1 MWSHILDF
9 LTGPLHVIFM
19 DEHELEMEHL
29 RRDPHYSMEPFYQRY
44 NYLDDT
50 YHTAPAYYTE
60 KAPLHKVIDPSYFK
74 AYEGWHI
81 NIKNAI
87 TYQALKN
94 MMMIFHGF
102 QDLYISSSTST
113 TATFVCLLPTEN
125 QMLTPVSKFLG
136 QEVRDKT
143 KHELNIQR
151 IIRRIPTHIK
161 GHYVEKP
168 LRDDHPHPG
177 AALCLPHIAQI
188 VFSKYESANTALI
201 ASQWYETTVRIATM
215 ARKGFQ
221 IGDKLFLEDLPTP
234 TTKPLHDG
242 RVILIQKANPRPS
255 HLERQLQ
262 DDMEW
267 NAILAITRQHT
278 VEEYQ
283 QYLPPEILGVHKL
296 ILYVNTKL
304 QEWQTRNNESCL
316 QNNIFSRADIHMMIH
331 VLKFF
336 SPRHAEWRFTRE
348 IFGPDYTILDFNGS
362 TCAIPMQP
370 LRDNLTE
377 WLRQHKRL
385 VSSLLHAEHDHR
397 QPNHPL
403 SSHTF
408 FEDVGTISDEEEL
421 WQRRQEWNPVQRF
434 PTTTYNSYTEP
445 DLSVD

>member
-1 MWSHILDF
+1 
-9 LTGPLHVIFM
+9 
-19 DEHELEMEHL
+19 MEHL
-29 RRDPHYSMEPFYQRY
+29 HRDPHYSMEPFYQRY

-81 NIKNAI
+81 NIRNAI

-221 IGDKLFLEDLPTP
+221 IGDKLFLEDLPAP

-242 RVILIQKANPRPS
+242 RVIFIQKANPRPS

-370 LRDNLTE
+370 LRDNSLISTARRARPPAAQPPALQPHV
-377 WLRQHKRL
+377 LRRRRHHFRRRRALAKTPRMESGSTVPDDHLQQLHRAGPVRGL
-385 VSSLLHAEHDHR
+385 ISSTTQD
-397 QPNHPL
+397 PIPP
-403 SSHTF
+403 TP
-408 FEDVGTISDEEEL
+408 GWKT
-421 WQRRQEWNPVQRF
+421 RRPMRTRF
-434 PTTTYNSYTEP
+434 VCSA
-445 DLSVD
+445 L

>member
-9 LTGPLHVIFM
+9 LTGPFYVIFM
-19 DEHELEMEHL
+19 DEHELDMEHL
-29 RRDPHYSMEPFYQRY
+29 RSDPRNSMEPFYQRY

-74 AYEGWHI
+74 EYEGWHI
-81 NIKNAI
+81 SIRNAI
-87 TYQALKN
+87 TYQALRD
-94 MMMIFHGF
+94 MMTPHGLK
-102 QDLYISSSTST
+102 DLYISSSTST
-113 TATFVCLLPTEN
+113 TAMFVCLLPADN
-125 QMLTPVSKFLG
+125 QMLAPVSRLIG
-136 QEVRDKT
+136 QEVREKT
-143 KHELNIQR
+143 KYQLNIQR
-151 IIRRIPTHIK
+151 IIRRVPTHIK
-161 GHYVEKP
+161 AHYVEKP
-168 LRDDHPHPG
+168 LRDDYPHPG

-188 VFSKYESANTALI
+188 VFSKYESANTALLT
-201 ASQWYETTVRIATM
+201 SPWYETTVRIATM

-221 IGDKLFLEDLPTP
+221 IGDKLFLEDISIPTM
-234 TTKPLHDG
+234 KPLPDG
-242 RVILIQKANPRPS
+242 RVIFIQKANPRPS

-283 QYLPPEILGVHKL
+283 QYLPPEVLGVHKL
-296 ILYVNTKL
+296 VLYVNTKL
-304 QEWQTRNNESCL
+304 QRWQTRNSASCL

-336 SPRHAEWRFTRE
+336 SPRHAEWCFTRE
-348 IFGPDYTILDFNGS
+348 IFGPDYTILDFNCS

-370 LRDNLTE
+370 LRDNMTE

-403 SSHTF
+403 SSHTL
-408 FEDVGTISDEEEL
+408 FEDAGTISEEEDH
-421 WQRRQEWNPVQRF
+421 WQRRQGWSPAQRF
-434 PTTTYNSYTEP
+434 PTTTYNRYAEP